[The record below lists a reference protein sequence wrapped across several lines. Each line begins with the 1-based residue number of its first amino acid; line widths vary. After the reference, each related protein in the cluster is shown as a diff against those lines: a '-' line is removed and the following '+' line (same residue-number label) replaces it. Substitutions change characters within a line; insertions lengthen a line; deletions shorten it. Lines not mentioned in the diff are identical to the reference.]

1 MTDHAAQQSTVALVT
16 GGSGG
21 IGRAIALALGA
32 QGWRVAVQYHSN
44 KGRAD
49 EVTAAITDAGGE
61 ALAVSADVANADEV
75 EHMIDTV
82 GDRLG
87 PVEVL
92 VNAAG
97 ILRDGMLAMMSEA
110 QWDAVL
116 DTNLKGSF
124 LTSRAVIKGM
134 MQARRGRILHLVSV
148 SGLIGTP
155 GQANYAAS
163 KGALIAM
170 TRSMA
175 RELGRWN
182 IQVNALAPGFVDT
195 AMLAG
200 MNRKQLDQLV
210 ARIPMGRVG
219 EPAEVAAMARFLL
232 SPENSYMTGQ
242 TIVMDGGLSV

>member
-1 MTDHAAQQSTVALVT
+1 MTEPQTNGRTVALVT

-21 IGRAIALALGA
+21 IGRAIATALGEL
-32 QGWRVAVQYHSN
+32 GWQVAVQYRSN
-44 KGRAD
+44 QGQA
-49 EVTAAITDAGGE
+49 EEAVAAIIAAGGDAVAIGGDITDAG
-61 ALAVSADVANADEV
+61 SV
-75 EHMIDTV
+75 EHMVDAATEAF
-82 GDRLG
+82 G

-97 ILRDGMLAMMSEA
+97 ILRDGLLGMMSEA

-124 LTSRAVIKGM
+124 LTARAVVKGM
-134 MQARRGRILHLVSV
+134 MQARRGRILHLVSI

-182 IQVNALAPGFVDT
+182 IQVNALAPGFIDT
-195 AMLAG
+195 DMLAG
-200 MNRKQLDQLV
+200 MNRKQLDALI

-242 TIVMDGGLSV
+242 TVVMDGGLSV